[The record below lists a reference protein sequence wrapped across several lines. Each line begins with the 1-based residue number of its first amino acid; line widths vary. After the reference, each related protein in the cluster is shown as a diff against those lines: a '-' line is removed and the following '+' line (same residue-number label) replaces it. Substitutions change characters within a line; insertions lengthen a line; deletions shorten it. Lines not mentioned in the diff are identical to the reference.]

1 MRMKKMI
8 LFISSCFL
16 ASNAFA
22 AKINCTDPQ
31 ATPEINYCAEQ
42 TYQAADKLLNAN
54 YKKLVAT
61 LTDNAEKERLVNA
74 QRAWVS
80 FRDKHCEF
88 ETYPMRQGTGYS
100 GYLSACLEELTKSRA
115 EILKKSLD
123 R

>member
-1 MRMKKMI
+1 MKKII
-8 LFISSCFL
+8 LLLSSCLL
-16 ASNAFA
+16 ANNAFA
-22 AKINCTDPQ
+22 APKVNCTDPQ
-31 ATPEINYCAEQ
+31 GTPEINYCAEQ
-42 TYQAADKLLNAN
+42 AYQAADKLLNAN

-61 LTDNAEKERLVNA
+61 LTDNAEKERLVSA

-88 ETYPMRQGTGYS
+88 ETASMRDGTGYS

-115 EILKKSLD
+115 EALKKLLD

>member
-1 MRMKKMI
+1 MKKII
-8 LFISSCFL
+8 LFVGSCCL

-22 AKINCTDPQ
+22 APKVNCDNPQ

-42 TYQAADKLLNAN
+42 AYQAADKLLNAN

-61 LTDNAEKERLVNA
+61 LTDNTEKERLVNA

-88 ETYPMRQGTGYS
+88 ETYSMRQGTGYS

-115 EILKKSLD
+115 EALKKLLD

>member
-1 MRMKKMI
+1 MKKII
-8 LFISSCFL
+8 LLVSSCL
-16 ASNAFA
+16 WSSHAFA
-22 AKINCTDPQ
+22 APKVNCNDPQ

-42 TYQAADKLLNAN
+42 AYQVADKLLNAN

-61 LTDNAEKERLVNA
+61 LSDNAEKERLVNA

-88 ETYPMRQGTGYS
+88 ETYAMRQGTGYS

-115 EILKKSLD
+115 EALKKSLD
-123 R
+123 H